1 MGPLGYSVSRFVVR
15 AYGRVATACCHEV
28 ARAIIAPFSRA
39 RTIESFLRS
48 KALSTTTTTRPRPP
62 PRLRSL
68 ERPVVEDGVDVV
80 EGGVEE
86 EAAANQGRR
95 APRAASA
102 RRRSRPARAR
112 RRRGPAC
119 APRSAGASPTGTLPR
134 RASTPSRGAAAAPR
148 RRCSGSR
155 GRGSRRA
162 PRSRC
167 PPSPSPRGAPWRPS
181 GSAYR

>member
-1 MGPLGYSVSRFVVR
+1 MPLASVLQAIDGSARSARCSSRDRETSSLACCILFDAFFPRRACACMCFFPRVTFLRNIRGLKGGPLGYSVSRFVVR

-39 RTIESFLRS
+39 RTIESFSR
-48 KALSTTTTTRPRPP
+48 ARCC
-62 PRLRSL
+62 RLRVFQVS
-68 ERPVVEDGVDVV
+68 
-80 EGGVEE
+80 
-86 EAAANQGRR
+86 
-95 APRAASA
+95 PRA
-102 RRRSRPARAR
+102 
-112 RRRGPAC
+112 
-119 APRSAGASPTGTLPR
+119 RSAAQKNPKNP
-134 RASTPSRGAAAAPR
+134 APR

-155 GRGSRRA
+155 GRGTRRA